1 MSAGSPRRPPL
12 DCHGDP
18 SRAIYLVAS
27 LGCGPRQAL
36 AKPLHACSR
45 STGSFSTDR
54 HAPSAERREDATST
68 EYAPNT
74 NNAWIQRFSDGNQ
87 NNNNKTNAYLVRPV
101 RR

>member
-1 MSAGSPRRPPL
+1 M
-12 DCHGDP
+12 
-18 SRAIYLVAS
+18 
-27 LGCGPRQAL
+27 
-36 AKPLHACSR
+36 
-45 STGSFSTDR
+45 
-54 HAPSAERREDATST
+54 PSARRREDATST